1 MRPHISRK
9 YKQMKVSRVQGLE
22 ELAPPWGLIS
32 KLKVVGKVA
41 LHNSPFLQIE
51 TSATERKGALRQ
63 TEGHMFRI
71 ETWTIRREPYLPV

>member
-22 ELAPPWGLIS
+22 GLAPPWGLIS

-41 LHNSPFLQIE
+41 LHNSPFLQILFI
-51 TSATERKGALRQ
+51 TVFSVLG
-63 TEGHMFRI
+63 I
-71 ETWTIRREPYLPV
+71 ESRAPYMLGRHQNHR